1 MNRSIVFL
9 VSLFLVVGMSFVGAA
24 AEVNI
29 KINVPPSPA
38 PGISSPP

>member
-1 MNRSIVFL
+1 MKRSTVFL

-29 KINVPPSPA
+29 NINVPPSPA
-38 PGISSPP
+38 LGISSAP